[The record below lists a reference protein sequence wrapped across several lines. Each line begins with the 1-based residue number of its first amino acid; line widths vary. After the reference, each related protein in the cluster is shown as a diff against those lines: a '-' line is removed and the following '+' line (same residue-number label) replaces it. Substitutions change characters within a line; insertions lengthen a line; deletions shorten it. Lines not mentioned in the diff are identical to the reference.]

1 MSYVSRWVMGGTGGR
16 GCHDSHLCVSH
27 WGLGGRVSI
36 SGGGGVGPVFW
47 WRLSINSGLVNGFL
61 GQGGHRH
68 QGVGLVLLIHLERLG
83 LKESTE
89 PTLSHYSS

>member
-1 MSYVSRWVMGGTGGR
+1 MCLGGRWVEQEA
-16 GCHDSHLCVSH
+16 DSHLCVSH
-27 WGLGGRVSI
+27 RGLGGRVSI

-47 WRLSINSGLVNGFL
+47 WRLSINSGLVNRFL

-68 QGVGLVLLIHLERLG
+68 QGVGLVLLIHLERLS

-89 PTLSHYSS
+89 LS